1 MAERLKAPVLK
12 TGDPRGSVGSNPTP
26 SANFDFQ
33 GLQNLIAAETTK
45 ANRLSGPLGKILNQA
60 LQEAG
65 IERSNCYVTNAVKH
79 FKWTMRG
86 ERRISGNFRSHFHWR
101 GVPTGR

>member
-1 MAERLKAPVLK
+1 MIPVVAVRLQSAIVFVSVSLMSTTLDLRKGSCVVYLLPDLIGGMAERFKAPVLK

-45 ANRLSGPLGKILNQA
+45 ANRLSGPLAK
-60 LQEAG
+60 
-65 IERSNCYVTNAVKH
+65 
-79 FKWTMRG
+79 F
-86 ERRISGNFRSHFHWR
+86 
-101 GVPTGR
+101 

>member
-1 MAERLKAPVLK
+1 MRSGSHSIQKLATIGNAENAAKCCQSETGGESSPVKEGGMAERFKAPVLK

-45 ANRLSGPLGKILNQA
+45 ANRLSGPLAK
-60 LQEAG
+60 
-65 IERSNCYVTNAVKH
+65 
-79 FKWTMRG
+79 F
-86 ERRISGNFRSHFHWR
+86 
-101 GVPTGR
+101 